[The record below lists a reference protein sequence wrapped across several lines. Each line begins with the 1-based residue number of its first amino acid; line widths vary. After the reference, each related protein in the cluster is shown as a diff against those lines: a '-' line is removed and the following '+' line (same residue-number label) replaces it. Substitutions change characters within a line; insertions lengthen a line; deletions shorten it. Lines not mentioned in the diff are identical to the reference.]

1 MKKIF
6 TIAIFNFLL
15 LCAFCCFAQSAV
27 QVLQQK
33 LSTFSSMTADF
44 KQIIVGSKG
53 TILQK
58 SFGNMTIQR
67 PGKFRWEIKK
77 PLKQIIITDGKK
89 VWIYD
94 PDLQQVTIKKLDSN
108 IGQTP
113 ALLLTSSHVFL
124 QKSFNVFKLKMDSR
138 LREYDNSSIDLK
150 QYGEWFKLI
159 PKNQE
164 ALFNA
169 IIIGFKNNKIM
180 QMRLE
185 NQLGQNTILNFSNV
199 KINPKLNKKLFSFVV
214 PKQVD
219 VIDQTK

>member
-1 MKKIF
+1 
-6 TIAIFNFLL
+6 
-15 LCAFCCFAQSAV
+15 
-27 QVLQQK
+27 
-33 LSTFSSMTADF
+33 
-44 KQIIVGSKG
+44 
-53 TILQK
+53 
-58 SFGNMTIQR
+58 
-67 PGKFRWEIKK
+67 
-77 PLKQIIITDGKK
+77 
-89 VWIYD
+89 
-94 PDLQQVTIKKLDSN
+94 
-108 IGQTP
+108 
-113 ALLLTSSHVFL
+113 
-124 QKSFNVFKLKMDSR
+124 MDSR

>member
-1 MKKIF
+1 
-6 TIAIFNFLL
+6 
-15 LCAFCCFAQSAV
+15 
-27 QVLQQK
+27 
-33 LSTFSSMTADF
+33 MTADF